1 LFAGLCAESEY
12 AVVLCPARGV
22 DAMRS
27 EEFLQTAQLDDA
39 LIALE
44 DQVRADPAN
53 AKLRVYLFQLLSVMG
68 DWERALSQLNIA
80 AELDTMNLLMAQVC
94 RSALNCEALRS
105 EIFAGKRSP
114 LVFGEPDEWLGL
126 LIQASQM
133 VAEGKYKASQKL
145 RDRAFGLAPAIPGSV
160 DGAAFAWIADADTR
174 LGPVLEA
181 IIDGR
186 YYWVPFTAIRR
197 IKIEPPTDLR
207 DVVWIPSCFTW
218 VNGGETAGLI
228 PTRYQNSESS
238 RDNAVRL
245 ARKTEWTQLPGGSY
259 LGLGQRMFA
268 TDKDEFSLLQI
279 RQIDLNN
286 PQASG
291 EGSEAG
297 DG

>member
-1 LFAGLCAESEY
+1 MQSG
-12 AVVLCPARGV
+12 
-22 DAMRS
+22 
-27 EEFLQTAQLDDA
+27 EFLQAGQIDDA
-39 LIALE
+39 LVALE
-44 DQVRADPAN
+44 AQVRAEPAN

-68 DWERALSQLNIA
+68 NWERALSQLNVA
-80 AELDTMNLLMAQVC
+80 AELDAMNMLMAQVC
-94 RSALNCEALRS
+94 RSALSCEALRA

-114 LVFGEPDEWLGL
+114 LVFGEPGEWVGL
-126 LIQASQM
+126 LVQANQM
-133 VAEGKYKASQKL
+133 VAEGKYKSSQKL
-145 RDRAFGLAPAIPGSV
+145 RDKAFDLAPAIAGSI
-160 DGAAFAWIADADTR
+160 DGAAFDWIADADTR

-181 IIDGR
+181 IIDGK
-186 YYWVPFTAIRR
+186 YYWVPFAAIKR

-207 DVVWIPSCFTW
+207 DVVWIPSYFTW

-268 TDKDEFSLLQI
+268 TDKDEFPLLQI

-286 PQASG
+286 PQASREGG
-291 EGSEAG
+291 EAS